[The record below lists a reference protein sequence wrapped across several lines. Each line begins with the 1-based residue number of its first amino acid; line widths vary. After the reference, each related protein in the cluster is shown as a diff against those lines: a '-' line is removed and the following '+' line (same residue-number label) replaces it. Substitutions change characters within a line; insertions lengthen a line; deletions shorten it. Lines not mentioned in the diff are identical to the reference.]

1 MTGRRAPETGTE
13 ETMEMTPAELA
24 RCELAHETLR
34 NAGEIPSGVLPTLIE
49 TSWSRCIGHGLEA
62 DSCRREVERA
72 RRDVLLTERERN
84 ESLLK
89 HAAPVMNGLYA
100 QIARSGS
107 MIVLTNASGFI
118 LHSVGDQNFV
128 DRASKVALS
137 PGVEWS
143 EESKGTNAIG
153 TALVEKVPVSVHGSQ
168 HFFSANHFLTCSASP
183 IFDPCSRMLGVLD
196 VTGDSRNPSHH
207 SLALINLAVQTIEN
221 QLFSSAF
228 PDGFLLHCHVQQ
240 ELIGTVFE
248 ALLAFD
254 HDGRVLSANRSACR
268 LIGRSHAELLTHTFS
283 SMFDKP
289 LSALYDPLL
298 RGTDM
303 IDLRLFGG
311 RTIFGR
317 PKAGKQSRPPA
328 RVISMEAHRGD
339 RATTATGHPAGSA
352 LGGLERLSTGDAAM
366 DAVVDKIK
374 RVLGRDIPVLIQG
387 ETGTGKELLARA
399 IHDEG
404 PRRDQSFVA
413 VNCAAIPDGLIES
426 ELFGYEEG
434 AFTGARRKGYPG
446 RIMQADGGTLFL
458 DEIGD
463 MPLALQARLLRVLQ
477 ERTVVPLGSGRASPV
492 DLSIICAT
500 HRKLRDL
507 VAQGS
512 FRADLYYRLNG
523 LTVMLPPLRER
534 SDLRALVHRIL
545 AGEASVPRSLGIDE
559 EVIALF
565 ESHPWPGNMRQLSN
579 LLRTAGVMA
588 ADDGCIHR
596 SHLPDD
602 FLDELGN
609 PPASTAP
616 QAAARMTGPT
626 PCDLDSLTLRAIRD
640 SLSRNDGNVAATAR
654 ELGISRTTLYRK
666 LKEG

>member
-1 MTGRRAPETGTE
+1 MGFTTT
-13 ETMEMTPAELA
+13 ELA
-24 RCELAHETLR
+24 RSEQAHELMR
-34 NAGEIPSGVLPTLIE
+34 SAGEVPTGVLPALIE
-49 TSWSRCIGHGLEA
+49 TSWSRCISRGLDA
-62 DSCRREVERA
+62 DSRGREVERA

-118 LHSVGDQNFV
+118 LHSVGDQGFL

-153 TALVEKVPVSVHGSQ
+153 TALVEQAPVSVHGSQ
-168 HFFSANHFLTCSASP
+168 HFFAANHFLTCSASP

-221 QLFSSAF
+221 QLFAHAF
-228 PDGFLLHCHVQQ
+228 PEGFLLHCHVQQ

-268 LIGRSHAELLTHTFS
+268 LIGRSHAELLTHTFT

-289 LSALYDPLL
+289 LGALYDPLL

-303 IDLRLFGG
+303 LELRLFGG
-311 RTIFGR
+311 RMLYGR
-317 PKAGKQSRPPA
+317 PRAGSQSKPPA
-328 RVISMEAHRGD
+328 RVFNIDIARADVSGQTGSRLSLAKDRGL
-339 RATTATGHPAGSA
+339 A
-352 LGGLERLSTGDAAM
+352 RLSTGDTQM
-366 DAVVDKIK
+366 DAVVEKVR

-404 PRRDQSFVA
+404 PRSQQTFVA

-507 VAQGS
+507 VALGS

-534 SDLRALVHRIL
+534 KDLRALVLRIL
-545 AGEASVPRSLGIDE
+545 GSEDSIPDGLRIDD

-565 ESHPWPGNMRQLSN
+565 ERHPWPGNMRQLTN

-588 ADDGCIHR
+588 ADDGVIR
-596 SHLPDD
+596 REHLPDD
-602 FLDELGN
+602 FIDELGSMSMEAVAV
-609 PPASTAP
+609 PESRRYA
-616 QAAARMTGPT
+616 QA
-626 PCDLDSLTLRAIRD
+626 PCDLDSLTLRAIRE
-640 SLSRNDGNVAATAR
+640 SLSRNEGNVAATAR

>member
-1 MTGRRAPETGTE
+1 MDLTTTDGVRSAQ
-13 ETMEMTPAELA
+13 
-24 RCELAHETLR
+24 AHEIMR
-34 NAGEIPSGVLPTLIE
+34 SEGEVPAGVLPTLIE
-49 TSWSRCIGHGLEA
+49 TSWSRCISRGLDA
-62 DSCRREVERA
+62 DSCSKDVERA

-118 LHSVGDQNFV
+118 LHSVGDQSFL

-153 TALVEKVPVSVHGSQ
+153 TALVEKAPVSVHGSQ

-196 VTGDSRNPSHH
+196 VTGDSRTPSHH

-221 QLFSSAF
+221 QLFAHAF
-228 PDGFLLHCHVQQ
+228 PEGFLLHCHVQH

-254 HDGRVLSANRSACR
+254 QEGRVLSANRSACR
-268 LIGRSHAELLTHTFS
+268 LIGRSHAELMNHSFS
-283 SMFDKP
+283 SMFDKS
-289 LSALYDPLL
+289 LSALYDPLM
-298 RGTDM
+298 RGTD
-303 IDLRLFGG
+303 IIELRLFGG
-311 RTIFGR
+311 RTLFGR
-317 PKAGKQSRPPA
+317 PRAGSQARPPA
-328 RVISMEAHRGD
+328 RVFSMDIPRADGQTAARLPLGKDRGL
-339 RATTATGHPAGSA
+339 A
-352 LGGLERLSTGDAAM
+352 RLSTGDAQM
-366 DAVVDKIK
+366 DTVVEKVR

-404 PRRDQSFVA
+404 PRRDQTFVA

-426 ELFGYEEG
+426 ELFGYEDG
-434 AFTGARRKGYPG
+434 AFTGARRKGYAG

-477 ERTVVPLGSGRASPV
+477 ERNVVPLGSGRATPV

-507 VAQGS
+507 VSQGQ

-534 SDLRALVHRIL
+534 TDLRALVQRIL
-545 AGEASVPRSLGIDE
+545 DSESSIPRGLSIDD
-559 EVIALF
+559 EVLALF
-565 ESHPWPGNMRQLSN
+565 ERHPWPGNMRQLAN

-588 ADDGCIHR
+588 ADDGVIAR
-596 SHLPDD
+596 FHLPDD
-602 FLDELGN
+602 FIDELDNVDGM
-609 PPASTAP
+609 
-616 QAAARMTGPT
+616 AAAPRDASVTGQG
-626 PCDLDSLTLRAIRD
+626 PCDLDSLTLRAIRE

>member
-1 MTGRRAPETGTE
+1 MDLTTPEGVRS
-13 ETMEMTPAELA
+13 AQ
-24 RCELAHETLR
+24 AHEIMR
-34 NAGEIPSGVLPTLIE
+34 SEGEVPAGVLPTLIE
-49 TSWSRCIGHGLEA
+49 TSWSRCISRGLDA
-62 DSCRREVERA
+62 DSCSKEVERA

-84 ESLLK
+84 ECLLK

-118 LHSVGDQNFV
+118 IHSVGDQSFL

-153 TALVEKVPVSVHGSQ
+153 TALVEQAPVSVHGSQ
-168 HFFSANHFLTCSASP
+168 HFFSANHFLSCSASP

-196 VTGDSRNPSHH
+196 VTGDSRTPSHH

-221 QLFSSAF
+221 QLFAHAF
-228 PDGFLLHCHVQQ
+228 PEGFLLHCHVQH

-254 HDGRVLSANRSACR
+254 QEGRVLSANRSACR
-268 LIGRSHAELLTHTFS
+268 LIGRSHAELMNHSFS
-283 SMFDKP
+283 SMFDKS
-289 LSALYDPLL
+289 LSALYDPLM
-298 RGTDM
+298 RGTD
-303 IDLRLFGG
+303 IIELRLFGG
-311 RTIFGR
+311 RTLFGR
-317 PKAGKQSRPPA
+317 PRPGVLARPPA
-328 RVISMEAHRGD
+328 RVFSMDVSRHDAS
-339 RATTATGHPAGSA
+339 TGTSLRPPADPDC
-352 LGGLERLSTGDAAM
+352 GLERLSTGDAQM
-366 DAVVDKIK
+366 NAVVEKVK

-404 PRRDQSFVA
+404 PRRDHNFVA

-426 ELFGYEEG
+426 ELFGYEDG
-434 AFTGARRKGYPG
+434 AFTGARRKGYAG

-477 ERTVVPLGSGRASPV
+477 ERNVVPLGSGRASPV

-507 VAQGS
+507 VAQGM

-534 SDLRALVHRIL
+534 SDLRALVQRIL
-545 AGEASVPRSLGIDE
+545 DSESSIPRGLSIDD
-559 EVIALF
+559 EVLALF
-565 ESHPWPGNMRQLSN
+565 ERHPWPGNMRQLAN

-588 ADDGCIHR
+588 ADDGVIGR
-596 SHLPDD
+596 PHLPDD
-602 FLDELGN
+602 FIDELDHQPAGN
-609 PPASTAP
+609 GL
-616 QAAARMTGPT
+616 AAEGAAGGGGA
-626 PCDLDSLTLRAIRD
+626 PCDLDSLTLRAIRE

>member
-1 MTGRRAPETGTE
+1 
-13 ETMEMTPAELA
+13 MESNPADIA
-24 RCELAHETLR
+24 RSEQAHEIMR
-34 NAGEIPSGVLPTLIE
+34 SAGEVPAGVLPALIE
-49 TSWSRCIGHGLEA
+49 SSWNRCISRGLDA
-62 DSCRREVERA
+62 DKHSREVERA
-72 RRDVLLTERERN
+72 RRDLLLAERERN

-118 LHSVGDQNFV
+118 IHSVGDQAFL

-221 QLFSSAF
+221 QMFAHAF
-228 PDGFLLHCHVQQ
+228 PDGFLLHCHVQR

-254 HDGRVLSANRSACR
+254 QDGRVLSANRSACR
-268 LIGRSHAELLTHTFS
+268 LIGRSHAELMTHTFS

-289 LSALYDPLL
+289 LGALYDPLL

-303 IDLRLFGG
+303 LELRLFGG
-311 RTIFGR
+311 RTLFGR
-317 PKAGKQSRPPA
+317 PQAGNQSRPPA
-328 RVISMEAHRGD
+328 RVISMDAQRSESCQSVSRVQIAKDRGL
-339 RATTATGHPAGSA
+339 A
-352 LGGLERLSTGDAAM
+352 RLSTGDAQM
-366 DAVVDKIK
+366 DAVVEKVR

-404 PRRDQSFVA
+404 PRRDQNFVA

-477 ERTVVPLGSGRASPV
+477 ERTVVPLGSGRATPV

-545 AGEASVPRSLGIDE
+545 ASEESIPPGLRIDD

-565 ESHPWPGNMRQLSN
+565 ERHPWPGNMRQLAN

-588 ADDGCIHR
+588 ADDGCIR
-596 SHLPDD
+596 KTHLPDD
-602 FLDELGN
+602 FIDELNG
-609 PPASTAP
+609 AP
-616 QAAARMTGPT
+616 TFAPSEPQFRATTQT
-626 PCDLDSLTLRAIRD
+626 PCDLDSLTLRAIRE
-640 SLSRNDGNVAATAR
+640 SLSRNEGNVAATAR

>member
-1 MTGRRAPETGTE
+1 MDLTTTDGVRSAQ
-13 ETMEMTPAELA
+13 
-24 RCELAHETLR
+24 AHEIMR
-34 NAGEIPSGVLPTLIE
+34 SEGEVPAGVLPALIE
-49 TSWSRCIGHGLEA
+49 TSWSRCISRGLDA
-62 DSCRREVERA
+62 DSCSKEVERA

-84 ESLLK
+84 ECLLK

-118 LHSVGDQNFV
+118 IHSVGDQSFL

-153 TALVEKVPVSVHGSQ
+153 TALVEQAPVSVHGSQ
-168 HFFSANHFLTCSASP
+168 HFFSANHFLSCSASP

-196 VTGDSRNPSHH
+196 VTGDSRTPSHH

-221 QLFSSAF
+221 QLFAHAF
-228 PDGFLLHCHVQQ
+228 PEGFLLHCHVQH

-254 HDGRVLSANRSACR
+254 QEGRVLSANRSACR
-268 LIGRSHAELLTHTFS
+268 LIGRSHAELMNHSFS
-283 SMFDKP
+283 SMFDKS
-289 LSALYDPLL
+289 LSALYDPLM
-298 RGTDM
+298 RGTD
-303 IDLRLFGG
+303 IIELRLFGG
-311 RTIFGR
+311 RTLFGR
-317 PKAGKQSRPPA
+317 PRPGVQARPPA
-328 RVISMEAHRGD
+328 RVFSMDVPRHD
-339 RATTATGHPAGSA
+339 AGSA
-352 LGGLERLSTGDAAM
+352 LRLPADANRGLERLSTGDAQM
-366 DAVVDKIK
+366 NAVVEKVK

-404 PRRDQSFVA
+404 PRRDQNFVA

-426 ELFGYEEG
+426 ELFGYEDG
-434 AFTGARRKGYPG
+434 AFTGARRKGYAG

-477 ERTVVPLGSGRASPV
+477 ERNVVPLGSGRATPV

-507 VAQGS
+507 VAQGM

-534 SDLRALVHRIL
+534 SDLRALVLRIL
-545 AGEASVPRSLGIDE
+545 DSESSIPRGLSIDD
-559 EVIALF
+559 EVLALF
-565 ESHPWPGNMRQLSN
+565 ERHPWPGNMRQLAN

-588 ADDGCIHR
+588 ADDGVIGR
-596 SHLPDD
+596 PHLPDD
-602 FLDELGN
+602 FIDELDHQSVGSG
-609 PPASTAP
+609 PAPEGAMG
-616 QAAARMTGPT
+616 AAS
-626 PCDLDSLTLRAIRD
+626 PCDLDSLTLRAIRE

>member
-1 MTGRRAPETGTE
+1 MTTRDGERSKD
-13 ETMEMTPAELA
+13 
-24 RCELAHETLR
+24 AHER
-34 NAGEIPSGVLPTLIE
+34 MRSIGEVPSGVLPALIE
-49 TSWSRCIGHGLEA
+49 TSWSRCISRGLDA
-62 DSCRREVERA
+62 DCSSREIERA

-89 HAAPVMNGLYA
+89 HAAPVMNGLYS

-118 LHSVGDQNFV
+118 LHSVGDQSFL

-153 TALVEKVPVSVHGSQ
+153 TALIEQAPVSVHGSQ

-183 IFDPCSRMLGVLD
+183 IFDPSSRMLGVLD
-196 VTGDSRNPSHH
+196 VTGDSRNPSPH

-221 QLFSSAF
+221 QLFAHAF
-228 PDGFLLHCHVQQ
+228 PEGFLLHCHVQQ

-254 HDGRVLSANRSACR
+254 QDGQVLSANRSACR
-268 LIGRSHAELLTHTFS
+268 LIGRSHAELMHHSFS
-283 SMFDKP
+283 SMFDRS
-289 LSALYDPLL
+289 LGTLHDSLL
-298 RGTDM
+298 RGTEV
-303 IDLRLFGG
+303 IELQLFGG
-311 RTIFGR
+311 RTLFGR
-317 PKAGKQSRPPA
+317 PQAGNPLRPSPRAFSPDVRRASGTPSVPATVPLSR
-328 RVISMEAHRGD
+328 D
-339 RATTATGHPAGSA
+339 K
-352 LGGLERLSTGDAAM
+352 GLARLSTGDTQM
-366 DAVVDKIK
+366 DTVVDKVR
-374 RVLGRDIPVLIQG
+374 RVLGRDIPILIQG

-404 PRRDQSFVA
+404 PRRERTFVA

-426 ELFGYEEG
+426 ELFGYEDG
-434 AFTGARRKGYPG
+434 AFTGARRKGYAG

-477 ERTVVPLGSGRASPV
+477 ERNVVPLGSGRATPV

-507 VAQGS
+507 VAQGL

-534 SDLRALVHRIL
+534 KDLRALVQRIL
-545 AGEASVPRSLGIDE
+545 DTEPAVPAGMQIDD
-559 EVIALF
+559 EVFELF
-565 ESHPWPGNMRQLSN
+565 ERHPWPGNMRQLAN

-588 ADDGCIHR
+588 ADDGIIR
-596 SHLPDD
+596 RPHLPDD
-602 FLDELGN
+602 FLDELG
-609 PPASTAP
+609 
-616 QAAARMTGPT
+616 GPRAEDPVQDIVQT
-626 PCDLDSLTLRAIRD
+626 SRQVPCDLDSLTLRAIRE

-654 ELGISRTTLYRK
+654 QLGISRTTLYRK

>member
-1 MTGRRAPETGTE
+1 
-13 ETMEMTPAELA
+13 MEYSAADVSRSEQ
-24 RCELAHETLR
+24 AHEIMR
-34 NAGEIPSGVLPTLIE
+34 SAGEVPSGVLPALIE
-49 TSWSRCIGHGLEA
+49 TSWSRCISRGLDA
-62 DSCRREVERA
+62 DKCAKEIERA
-72 RRDVLLTERERN
+72 RRDLLMTERERN

-118 LHSVGDQNFV
+118 IHSVGDQAFL

-168 HFFSANHFLTCSASP
+168 HFFSANHFLTCSAAP

-221 QLFSSAF
+221 QMFAQAF
-228 PDGFLLHCHVQQ
+228 PEGFVLNCHVQQ

-268 LIGRSHAELLTHTFS
+268 LIGRSHAELLTHTFT

-289 LSALYDPLL
+289 LSALYDPLM

-303 IDLRLFGG
+303 LELRLFGG
-311 RTIFGR
+311 RTLFGR
-317 PKAGKQSRPPA
+317 PKAGNQSRPPA
-328 RVISMEAHRGD
+328 RVISLDAPRPESGQ
-339 RATTATGHPAGSA
+339 PALPRVQISKDK
-352 LGGLERLSTGDAAM
+352 GLTRLSTGDAQM
-366 DAVVDKIK
+366 DAVVEKVR

-404 PRRDQSFVA
+404 PRREQTFVA

-477 ERTVVPLGSGRASPV
+477 ERTVVPLGSGRATPV

-545 AGEASVPRSLGIDE
+545 ATEESIPQGLRIDD
-559 EVIALF
+559 EVISLF
-565 ESHPWPGNMRQLSN
+565 ERHPWPGNMRQLAN

-588 ADDGCIHR
+588 ADDGCIHTC
-596 SHLPDD
+596 HLPDD
-602 FLDELGN
+602 FLDELSGN
-609 PPASTAP
+609 AP
-616 QAAARMTGPT
+616 VLRPIESELRTMQSHA
-626 PCDLDSLTLRAIRD
+626 PCDLDSLTLRAIRE
-640 SLSRNDGNVAATAR
+640 SLSRNEGNVAATAR

>member
-1 MTGRRAPETGTE
+1 MDLTTTDGVRSAQ
-13 ETMEMTPAELA
+13 
-24 RCELAHETLR
+24 AHEIMR
-34 NAGEIPSGVLPTLIE
+34 SEGEVPAGVLPALIE
-49 TSWSRCIGHGLEA
+49 TSWSRCISRGLDA
-62 DSCRREVERA
+62 DSCNKEVERA

-84 ESLLK
+84 ECLLK

-118 LHSVGDQNFV
+118 IHSVGDQSFL

-153 TALVEKVPVSVHGSQ
+153 TALVEQAPVSVHGSQ
-168 HFFSANHFLTCSASP
+168 HFFSANHFLSCSASP

-196 VTGDSRNPSHH
+196 VTGDSRTPSHH

-221 QLFSSAF
+221 QLFAHAF
-228 PDGFLLHCHVQQ
+228 PEGFLLHCHVQH

-254 HDGRVLSANRSACR
+254 QEGRVLSANRSACR
-268 LIGRSHAELLTHTFS
+268 LIGRSHAELMNHSFS
-283 SMFDKP
+283 SMFDKS
-289 LSALYDPLL
+289 LSALYDPLM
-298 RGTDM
+298 RGTD
-303 IDLRLFGG
+303 IIELRLFGG
-311 RTIFGR
+311 RTLFGR
-317 PKAGKQSRPPA
+317 PRPGVQARPPA
-328 RVISMEAHRGD
+328 RVFSMDVPRHDA
-339 RATTATGHPAGSA
+339 ATALRLPADA
-352 LGGLERLSTGDAAM
+352 NRGLERLSTGDAQM
-366 DAVVDKIK
+366 NAVVEKVK

-404 PRRDQSFVA
+404 PRRDQNFVA

-426 ELFGYEEG
+426 ELFGYEDG
-434 AFTGARRKGYPG
+434 AFTGARRKGYAG

-477 ERTVVPLGSGRASPV
+477 ERNVVPLGSGRATPV

-507 VAQGS
+507 VAQGM

-534 SDLRALVHRIL
+534 SDLRALVQRIL
-545 AGEASVPRSLGIDE
+545 DSESSIPRGLSIDD
-559 EVIALF
+559 EVLALF
-565 ESHPWPGNMRQLSN
+565 ERHPWPGNMRQLAN

-588 ADDGCIHR
+588 ADDGVIGR
-596 SHLPDD
+596 PHLPDD
-602 FLDELGN
+602 FIDELDHQPVG
-609 PPASTAP
+609 SGLAP
-616 QAAARMTGPT
+616 EGAPGVAA
-626 PCDLDSLTLRAIRD
+626 PCDLDSLTLRAIRE

>member
-1 MTGRRAPETGTE
+1 MDLTTPEGVRS
-13 ETMEMTPAELA
+13 AQ
-24 RCELAHETLR
+24 AHEIMR
-34 NAGEIPSGVLPTLIE
+34 SEGEVPAGVLPTLIE
-49 TSWSRCIGHGLEA
+49 TSWSRCISSGLDA
-62 DSCRREVERA
+62 DSRSKDVERS

-84 ESLLK
+84 DCLLK

-107 MIVLTNASGFI
+107 MIVLTNSSGFI
-118 LHSVGDQNFV
+118 IHSVGDQSFL

-137 PGVEWS
+137 PGVDWS
-143 EESKGTNAIG
+143 EASKGTNAIG
-153 TALVEKVPVSVHGSQ
+153 TALVEQAPVSVHGSQ
-168 HFFSANHFLTCSASP
+168 HFFSANHFLSCSASP

-196 VTGDSRNPSHH
+196 VTGDSRTASHH

-221 QLFSSAF
+221 QLFAHAF
-228 PDGFLLHCHVQQ
+228 PEGFLLQCHVQH

-254 HDGRVLSANRSACR
+254 QEGRVLSANRSACR
-268 LIGRSHAELLTHTFS
+268 LIGRSHAELTKHSFS
-283 SMFDKP
+283 SMFDKS
-289 LSALYDPLL
+289 LSALYDPLM
-298 RGTDM
+298 RGTD
-303 IDLRLFGG
+303 IIELRLFGG
-311 RTIFGR
+311 RTLFGR
-317 PKAGKQSRPPA
+317 PRPGLLARPPA
-328 RVISMEAHRGD
+328 RVFSMDSARLDGS
-339 RATTATGHPAGSA
+339 TATSLRPPADTDR
-352 LGGLERLSTGDAAM
+352 GLERLSTGDAQM
-366 DAVVDKIK
+366 NAVVDKVK

-404 PRRDQSFVA
+404 PRRGHNFVA

-426 ELFGYEEG
+426 ELFGYEDG
-434 AFTGARRKGYPG
+434 AFTGARRKGYAG

-477 ERTVVPLGSGRASPV
+477 ERNVVPLGSGRATPV

-507 VAQGS
+507 VAQGM

-534 SDLRALVHRIL
+534 SDLRALVQRIL
-545 AGEASVPRSLGIDE
+545 DSESSIPRGLSIDD
-559 EVIALF
+559 EVLALF
-565 ESHPWPGNMRQLSN
+565 ERHPWPGNMRQLAN

-588 ADDGCIHR
+588 ADDGVIGPP
-596 SHLPDD
+596 HLPDD
-602 FLDELGN
+602 FMDELEHQPVGC
-609 PPASTAP
+609 AFAAQGTAG
-616 QAAARMTGPT
+616 AVA
-626 PCDLDSLTLRAIRD
+626 PCDLDSLTLRAIRE

>member
-1 MTGRRAPETGTE
+1 M
-13 ETMEMTPAELA
+13 
-24 RCELAHETLR
+24 
-34 NAGEIPSGVLPTLIE
+34 
-49 TSWSRCIGHGLEA
+49 
-62 DSCRREVERA
+62 
-72 RRDVLLTERERN
+72 
-84 ESLLK
+84 
-89 HAAPVMNGLYA
+89 
-100 QIARSGS
+100 
-107 MIVLTNASGFI
+107 
-118 LHSVGDQNFV
+118 
-128 DRASKVALS
+128 
-137 PGVEWS
+137 
-143 EESKGTNAIG
+143 
-153 TALVEKVPVSVHGSQ
+153 
-168 HFFSANHFLTCSASP
+168 
-183 IFDPCSRMLGVLD
+183 LD

-221 QLFSSAF
+221 QLFSHAF
-228 PDGFLLHCHVQQ
+228 PEGFLLHCHVQQ

-289 LSALYDPLL
+289 LGAMYDPLL

-303 IDLRLFGG
+303 LELRLFGG
-311 RTIFGR
+311 RMLFGR
-317 PKAGKQSRPPA
+317 PRAGSQSKPPA
-328 RVISMEAHRGD
+328 RVFNIDVARTDSGGQAGTRLSLAKDRGL
-339 RATTATGHPAGSA
+339 A
-352 LGGLERLSTGDAAM
+352 RLSTGDTQM
-366 DAVVDKIK
+366 DAVVEKVR

-404 PRRDQSFVA
+404 PRSQQTFVA

-434 AFTGARRKGYPG
+434 AFTGARRKGYLG

-477 ERTVVPLGSGRASPV
+477 ERTVMPLGSGRASPV

-534 SDLRALVHRIL
+534 KDLRALVLRIL
-545 AGEASVPRSLGIDE
+545 GSEDSIPDGLRIDD

-565 ESHPWPGNMRQLSN
+565 ERHPWPGNMRQLTN

-588 ADDGCIHR
+588 ADDGVIR
-596 SHLPDD
+596 KEHLPDD
-602 FLDELGN
+602 FIDELGSVS
-609 PPASTAP
+609 AE
-616 QAAARMTGPT
+616 AAAAPESRPCTQGPS
-626 PCDLDSLTLRAIRD
+626 DLDSLTLRAIRE
-640 SLSRNDGNVAATAR
+640 SLSRNEGNVAATAR

>member
-1 MTGRRAPETGTE
+1 
-13 ETMEMTPAELA
+13 MELSPAEIA
-24 RCELAHETLR
+24 RSEQAHEIMR
-34 NAGEIPSGVLPTLIE
+34 SAGEVPAGVLPSMIE
-49 TSWSRCIGHGLEA
+49 TSWSRCISRGLEV
-62 DSCRREVERA
+62 DQSCREVERA
-72 RRDVLLTERERN
+72 RRDLLMTERERN
-84 ESLLK
+84 DSLLK

-107 MIVLTNASGFI
+107 MIVLTNSSGFI
-118 LHSVGDQNFV
+118 IHSVGDQAFL

-221 QLFSSAF
+221 QMFAHAF

-254 HDGRVLSANRSACR
+254 QDGRVLSANRSACR
-268 LIGRSHAELLTHTFS
+268 LIGRSHAELLTHTFT

-303 IDLRLFGG
+303 LELRLFGG
-311 RTIFGR
+311 RILFGR
-317 PKAGKQSRPPA
+317 PQAGNQSRPPA
-328 RVISMEAHRGD
+328 RVISMDVQRPESGQTVSQRIPLAKD
-339 RATTATGHPAGSA
+339 Q
-352 LGGLERLSTGDAAM
+352 GLARLSTGDAQM
-366 DAVVDKIK
+366 DAVVEKVR

-404 PRRDQSFVA
+404 PRRDQTFVA

-477 ERTVVPLGSGRASPV
+477 ERTVVPLGSGRATPV

-534 SDLRALVHRIL
+534 GDLRALVHRIL
-545 AGEASVPRSLGIDE
+545 GSEESIPQGLRIDDD
-559 EVIALF
+559 VITLF
-565 ESHPWPGNMRQLSN
+565 ERHPWPGNMRQLAN

-588 ADDGCIHR
+588 ADEGCIRKH
-596 SHLPDD
+596 HLPDD
-602 FLDELGN
+602 FIDELGGA
-609 PPASTAP
+609 PVPGTMEPEYRQPAFAN
-616 QAAARMTGPT
+616 A
-626 PCDLDSLTLRAIRD
+626 PCDLDSLTLRAIRE
-640 SLSRNDGNVAATAR
+640 SLARNDGNVAATAR

>member
-1 MTGRRAPETGTE
+1 MDLTTTDGVRSAQ
-13 ETMEMTPAELA
+13 
-24 RCELAHETLR
+24 AHEIMR
-34 NAGEIPSGVLPTLIE
+34 SEGEVPAGVLPTLIE
-49 TSWSRCIGHGLEA
+49 TSWSRCISRGLDA
-62 DSCRREVERA
+62 DSCSKDVERA

-118 LHSVGDQNFV
+118 LHSVGDQSFL

-153 TALVEKVPVSVHGSQ
+153 TALVEMAPVSVHGSQ

-196 VTGDSRNPSHH
+196 VTGDSRTPSHH

-221 QLFSSAF
+221 QLFAHAF
-228 PDGFLLHCHVQQ
+228 PEGFLLHCHVQH

-254 HDGRVLSANRSACR
+254 QEGRVLSANRSACR
-268 LIGRSHAELLTHTFS
+268 LIGRSHAELMNHSFS
-283 SMFDKP
+283 SMFDKS
-289 LSALYDPLL
+289 LSALYDPLM
-298 RGTDM
+298 RGTD
-303 IDLRLFGG
+303 IIELRLFGG
-311 RTIFGR
+311 RTLFGR
-317 PKAGKQSRPPA
+317 PRAGSQARPPA
-328 RVISMEAHRGD
+328 RVFSMDIPRPDGQTAARLPLGKDRGL
-339 RATTATGHPAGSA
+339 A
-352 LGGLERLSTGDAAM
+352 RLSTGDAQM
-366 DAVVDKIK
+366 DMVVEKVR

-404 PRRDQSFVA
+404 PRRDQTFVA

-426 ELFGYEEG
+426 ELFGYEDG
-434 AFTGARRKGYPG
+434 AFTGARRKGYAG

-477 ERTVVPLGSGRASPV
+477 ERNVVPLGSGRATPV

-507 VAQGS
+507 VSQGQ

-534 SDLRALVHRIL
+534 TDLRALVQRIL
-545 AGEASVPRSLGIDE
+545 DSESSIPRGLSIDD
-559 EVIALF
+559 EVLALF
-565 ESHPWPGNMRQLSN
+565 ERHPWPGNMRQLAN

-588 ADDGCIHR
+588 ADDGVIAR
-596 SHLPDD
+596 FHLPDD
-602 FLDELGN
+602 FIDELENVDGM
-609 PPASTAP
+609 TAAP
-616 QAAARMTGPT
+616 RDDRLTGQGPR
-626 PCDLDSLTLRAIRD
+626 DLDSLTLRAIRE

>member
-1 MTGRRAPETGTE
+1 MTGHRAPETGTE

-24 RCELAHETLR
+24 RSELAHETLR

-118 LHSVGDQNFV
+118 LHSVGDQNFL

-311 RTIFGR
+311 RTLFGR
-317 PKAGKQSRPPA
+317 PQAGKQSRAPA

-339 RATTATGHPAGSA
+339 RTTSATGHPAGST
-352 LGGLERLSTGDAAM
+352 LGGLERLSTGDASM
-366 DAVVDKIK
+366 DAVVDKVK

-545 AGEASVPRSLGIDE
+545 AGEASIPRSLGIDE

-565 ESHPWPGNMRQLSN
+565 ENHPWPGNMRQLSN

-616 QAAARMTGPT
+616 EAEIRMTGHA

>member
-1 MTGRRAPETGTE
+1 
-13 ETMEMTPAELA
+13 MESSPADIA
-24 RCELAHETLR
+24 RSEQAHELMR
-34 NAGEIPSGVLPTLIE
+34 SAGEVPAGVLPALIE
-49 TSWSRCIGHGLEA
+49 TSWSRCISRGLDA
-62 DSCRREVERA
+62 DKHSREVEKA
-72 RRDVLLTERERN
+72 RRDLLLTERERN

-118 LHSVGDQNFV
+118 IHSVGDQTFL

-221 QLFSSAF
+221 QMFAHAF

-254 HDGRVLSANRSACR
+254 QDGRVLSANRSACR

-289 LSALYDPLL
+289 LGALYDPLL

-303 IDLRLFGG
+303 LELRLFGG
-311 RTIFGR
+311 RTLFGR
-317 PKAGKQSRPPA
+317 PKAGNQSRPPA
-328 RVISMEAHRGD
+328 RVISMNVQRPETGQSVSRVQIAKDRGL
-339 RATTATGHPAGSA
+339 A
-352 LGGLERLSTGDAAM
+352 RLSTGDAQM
-366 DAVVDKIK
+366 DAVVEKVR

-404 PRRDQSFVA
+404 PRRDQTFVA

-477 ERTVVPLGSGRASPV
+477 ERTVVPLGSGRATPV

-534 SDLRALVHRIL
+534 SDLRALVHHIL
-545 AGEASVPRSLGIDE
+545 ASEESIPQGLRIDD
-559 EVIALF
+559 EVVALF
-565 ESHPWPGNMRQLSN
+565 ERHPWPGNMRQLAN

-588 ADDGCIHR
+588 ADDGCIR
-596 SHLPDD
+596 KTHLPDD
-602 FLDELGN
+602 FIDELGG
-609 PPASTAP
+609 AP
-616 QAAARMTGPT
+616 TFAPNEPEFRAVAAQV
-626 PCDLDSLTLRAIRD
+626 PCDLDSLTLRAIRE
-640 SLSRNDGNVAATAR
+640 SLSRNEGNVAATAR

>member
-1 MTGRRAPETGTE
+1 
-13 ETMEMTPAELA
+13 MESSPADIA
-24 RCELAHETLR
+24 RSEQAHELMR
-34 NAGEIPSGVLPTLIE
+34 SAGEVPAGVLPALIE
-49 TSWSRCIGHGLEA
+49 TSWSRCISRGLDA
-62 DSCRREVERA
+62 DKNSREVERA
-72 RRDVLLTERERN
+72 RRDLLLTERERN

-118 LHSVGDQNFV
+118 IHSVGDQTFL

-221 QLFSSAF
+221 QMFAHAF

-254 HDGRVLSANRSACR
+254 QDGRVLSANRSACR

-289 LSALYDPLL
+289 LGALYDPLL

-303 IDLRLFGG
+303 LELRLFGG
-311 RTIFGR
+311 RTLFGR
-317 PKAGKQSRPPA
+317 PQAGNQSRPPA
-328 RVISMEAHRGD
+328 RVISMDVQRPESGQSVSRVQIAKDRGL
-339 RATTATGHPAGSA
+339 A
-352 LGGLERLSTGDAAM
+352 RLSTGDAQM
-366 DAVVDKIK
+366 DAVVEKVR

-404 PRRDQSFVA
+404 PRRDQTFVA

-477 ERTVVPLGSGRASPV
+477 ERTVVPLGSGRATPV

-545 AGEASVPRSLGIDE
+545 ASEESIPQGLRIDD
-559 EVIALF
+559 EVVALF
-565 ESHPWPGNMRQLSN
+565 ERHPWPGNMRQLAN

-588 ADDGCIHR
+588 ADDGCIR
-596 SHLPDD
+596 KTHLPDD
-602 FLDELGN
+602 FIDELGG
-609 PPASTAP
+609 AP
-616 QAAARMTGPT
+616 TFAPSEPEFRAVAAQA
-626 PCDLDSLTLRAIRD
+626 PCDLDSLTLRAIRE
-640 SLSRNDGNVAATAR
+640 SLSRNEGNVAATAR

>member
-1 MTGRRAPETGTE
+1 
-13 ETMEMTPAELA
+13 MEFTTTELA
-24 RCELAHETLR
+24 RSEQAHELMR
-34 NAGEIPSGVLPTLIE
+34 SAGEVPTGVLPALIE
-49 TSWSRCIGHGLEA
+49 TSWSRCISRGLDA
-62 DSCRREVERA
+62 DSRGREIERA

-118 LHSVGDQNFV
+118 LHSVGDQSFL

-153 TALVEKVPVSVHGSQ
+153 TALVEKAPVSVHGSQ
-168 HFFSANHFLTCSASP
+168 HFFAANHFLTCSASP

-221 QLFSSAF
+221 QLFSHAF
-228 PDGFLLHCHVQQ
+228 PEGFLLHCHVQQ

-289 LSALYDPLL
+289 LGALYDPLL

-303 IDLRLFGG
+303 LELRLFGG
-311 RTIFGR
+311 RMLFGR
-317 PKAGKQSRPPA
+317 PRAGSQSKPPA
-328 RVISMEAHRGD
+328 RVFNIDVTRADSGGQPGARLSLAKDRGL
-339 RATTATGHPAGSA
+339 A
-352 LGGLERLSTGDAAM
+352 RLSTGDTQM
-366 DAVVDKIK
+366 DAVVEKVR

-404 PRRDQSFVA
+404 PRSQQTFVA

-534 SDLRALVHRIL
+534 KDLRALVLRIL
-545 AGEASVPRSLGIDE
+545 GSEDSIPDGLRIDD

-565 ESHPWPGNMRQLSN
+565 ERHPWPGNMRQLTN

-588 ADDGCIHR
+588 ADDGVIR
-596 SHLPDD
+596 REHLPDD
-602 FLDELGN
+602 FIDELG
-609 PPASTAP
+609 SVSME
-616 QAAARMTGPT
+616 AAAEPESRPCMQGPS
-626 PCDLDSLTLRAIRD
+626 DLDSLTLRAIRE
-640 SLSRNDGNVAATAR
+640 SLSRNEGNVAATAR

>member
-1 MTGRRAPETGTE
+1 MDLKTRNTDQGAIPFDGSPGEDGATL
-13 ETMEMTPAELA
+13 PA
-24 RCELAHETLR
+24 
-34 NAGEIPSGVLPTLIE
+34 LIE
-49 TSWSRCIGHGLEA
+49 TSWSRCISRGLDA
-62 DSCRREVERA
+62 DTSAREVERV
-72 RRDVLLTERERN
+72 RRDVLQTERERS
-84 ESLLK
+84 ESLLR
-89 HAAPVMNGLYA
+89 HAAPVMNGLYS

-107 MIVLTNASGFI
+107 MIVLTNSSGLI
-118 LHSVGDQNFV
+118 LHSVGDQSFL

-153 TALVEKVPVSVHGSQ
+153 TALVEQAPVSVHGSQ

-196 VTGDSRNPSHH
+196 VTGDSRNPSRH

-221 QLFSSAF
+221 QLFAHAF
-228 PDGFLLHCHVQQ
+228 PDGFLLHCHVQP

-268 LIGRSHAELLTHTFS
+268 LIGRSHAELLHHTFS

-289 LSALYDPLL
+289 LGAMYDPLL
-298 RGTDM
+298 RGNDM
-303 IDLRLFGG
+303 IELQLFGG
-311 RTIFGR
+311 RTLFGR
-317 PKAGKQSRPPA
+317 PRAGNTA
-328 RVISMEAHRGD
+328 RVPSRVFSMDSRRPDDSTVAFGRTPLARDRGL
-339 RATTATGHPAGSA
+339 A
-352 LGGLERLSTGDAAM
+352 RLSTGDVQM
-366 DAVVDKIK
+366 DAVVTKVR

-404 PRRDQSFVA
+404 PRSEQAFVA

-426 ELFGYEEG
+426 ELFGYEDG
-434 AFTGARRKGYPG
+434 AFTGARRKGYAG

-507 VAQGS
+507 VAEGM

-534 SDLRALVHRIL
+534 SDLRALVKRIL
-545 AGEASVPRSLGIDE
+545 DSEPSIPRDLRIDDD
-559 EVIALF
+559 VIALF
-565 ESHPWPGNMRQLSN
+565 ESHPWPGNMRQLAN

-588 ADDGCIHR
+588 ADDGVIDR

-602 FLDELGN
+602 FIDELCG
-609 PPASTAP
+609 ASTADT
-616 QAAARMTGPT
+616 ARRDTTSLAGQN
-626 PCDLDSLTLRAIRD
+626 PCDLDSLTLRAIRE

>member
-1 MTGRRAPETGTE
+1 METNK
-13 ETMEMTPAELA
+13 AEFA
-24 RCELAHETLR
+24 GSEQAHRLMR
-34 NAGEIPSGVLPTLIE
+34 NAGEIPAGVLPSLIE
-49 TSWSRCIGHGLEA
+49 TSWSRCISRGLDA
-62 DSCRREVERA
+62 DRSAREVERA
-72 RRDVLLTERERN
+72 RRDLLMSERDRHAC
-84 ESLLK
+84 LLK

-118 LHSVGDQNFV
+118 LHSVGDQTFL

-143 EESKGTNAIG
+143 EENKGTNAIG

-183 IFDPCSRMLGVLD
+183 IFDPSSRMLGVLD

-221 QLFSSAF
+221 QLFAHAY
-228 PDGFLLHCHVQQ
+228 PEGFLLHFHVQQ

-268 LIGRSHAELLTHTFS
+268 LIGRSHAELLTHSFA

-298 RGTDM
+298 RGAELLE
-303 IDLRLFGG
+303 LRLFGG
-311 RTIFGR
+311 RTLYGR
-317 PKAGKQSRPPA
+317 PQPGSQSRPPA
-328 RVISMEAHRGD
+328 RVISMDARQPACNPDSASLD
-339 RATTATGHPAGSA
+339 R
-352 LGGLERLSTGDAAM
+352 LNTGDTQM
-366 DAVVDKIK
+366 HTVVDKVR
-374 RVLGRDIPVLIQG
+374 RVIGRNIPILIQG

-399 IHDEG
+399 IHDDG
-404 PRRDQSFVA
+404 PRHDKPFVA

-477 ERTVVPLGSGRASPV
+477 ERTVTPLGSARATPV
-492 DLSIICAT
+492 DLSVICAT

-523 LTVMLPPLRER
+523 LTVMLPPLRDR
-534 SDLRALVHRIL
+534 GDLRALVHRIL
-545 AGEASVPRSLGIDE
+545 DEEASLPRGLHIDN
-559 EVIALF
+559 EVVGLF
-565 ESHPWPGNMRQLSN
+565 ERHPWPGNMRQLAN

-588 ADDGCIHR
+588 AEEGCIRRH
-596 SHLPDD
+596 HLPDD
-602 FLDELGN
+602 FIDELSSASCD
-609 PPASTAP
+609 PAAS
-616 QAAARMTGPT
+616 ARPATPSLSPHA
-626 PCDLDSLTLRAIRD
+626 PCDLDSLTLRAIRE
-640 SLSRNDGNVAATAR
+640 SLSRHDGNVAATAR

>member
-1 MTGRRAPETGTE
+1 
-13 ETMEMTPAELA
+13 MESSPADIA
-24 RCELAHETLR
+24 RSEQAHELMR
-34 NAGEIPSGVLPTLIE
+34 SAGEVPSGVLPALIE
-49 TSWSRCIGHGLEA
+49 TSWSRCISRGLDA
-62 DSCRREVERA
+62 DKHSREVDRA
-72 RRDVLLTERERN
+72 RRDLLMTERERN

-118 LHSVGDQNFV
+118 IHSVGDQTFL
-128 DRASKVALS
+128 DRASRVALS

-168 HFFSANHFLTCSASP
+168 HFFSANHFLTCSAAP

-196 VTGDSRNPSHH
+196 VSGDSRTPSHH

-221 QLFSSAF
+221 QMFAHAF

-268 LIGRSHAELLTHTFS
+268 LIGRSHTELRTHTFS

-289 LSALYDPLL
+289 LGALYDPLL

-303 IDLRLFGG
+303 LELRLFGG
-311 RTIFGR
+311 RTLFGR
-317 PKAGKQSRPPA
+317 PKAGNQSRPPA
-328 RVISMEAHRGD
+328 RVISMDVQRPESGQSVSRVQIAQERGL
-339 RATTATGHPAGSA
+339 A
-352 LGGLERLSTGDAAM
+352 RLSTGDAQM
-366 DAVVDKIK
+366 DAVVEKVR

-404 PRRDQSFVA
+404 PRSDQTFVA

-477 ERTVVPLGSGRASPV
+477 ERTVVPLGSGRATPV

-545 AGEASVPRSLGIDE
+545 ASEESIPQGLRIDE

-565 ESHPWPGNMRQLSN
+565 ERHPWPGNMRQLAN

-588 ADDGCIHR
+588 ADDGCIR
-596 SHLPDD
+596 KTHLPDD
-602 FLDELGN
+602 FIDELGGT
-609 PPASTAP
+609 PTFTSCEPEFRVVAA
-616 QAAARMTGPT
+616 QA
-626 PCDLDSLTLRAIRD
+626 PCDLDSLTLRAIRE
-640 SLSRNDGNVAATAR
+640 SLSRNEGNVAATAR

>member
-1 MTGRRAPETGTE
+1 MDLTTTDGVRSAQ
-13 ETMEMTPAELA
+13 
-24 RCELAHETLR
+24 AHEIMR
-34 NAGEIPSGVLPTLIE
+34 SEGEVPAGVLPTLIE
-49 TSWSRCIGHGLEA
+49 TSWSRCISRGLDA
-62 DSCRREVERA
+62 DSCSKEVERA

-84 ESLLK
+84 ECLLK

-118 LHSVGDQNFV
+118 IHSVGDQSFL

-153 TALVEKVPVSVHGSQ
+153 TALVEQAPVSVHGSQ
-168 HFFSANHFLTCSASP
+168 HFFSANHFLSCSASP

-196 VTGDSRNPSHH
+196 VTGDSRTPSHH

-221 QLFSSAF
+221 QLFAHAF
-228 PDGFLLHCHVQQ
+228 PEGFLLHCHVQH

-254 HDGRVLSANRSACR
+254 QEGRVLSANRSACR
-268 LIGRSHAELLTHTFS
+268 LIGRSHAELMNHSFS
-283 SMFDKP
+283 SMFDKS
-289 LSALYDPLL
+289 LSALYDPLM
-298 RGTDM
+298 RGTD
-303 IDLRLFGG
+303 IIELRLFGG
-311 RTIFGR
+311 RTLFGR
-317 PKAGKQSRPPA
+317 PRPGVQARPPA
-328 RVISMEAHRGD
+328 RVFSMDVPRHDAG
-339 RATTATGHPAGSA
+339 TAPRLPADDNR
-352 LGGLERLSTGDAAM
+352 GLERLSTGDAQM
-366 DAVVDKIK
+366 NAVVEKVK

-404 PRRDQSFVA
+404 PRRDQNFVA

-426 ELFGYEEG
+426 ELFGYEDG
-434 AFTGARRKGYPG
+434 AFTGARRKGYAG

-477 ERTVVPLGSGRASPV
+477 ERNVVPLGSGRATPV

-507 VAQGS
+507 VAQGM

-534 SDLRALVHRIL
+534 SDLRALVQRIL
-545 AGEASVPRSLGIDE
+545 DSESSIPRGLSIDD
-559 EVIALF
+559 EVLALF
-565 ESHPWPGNMRQLSN
+565 ERHPWPGNMRQLAN

-588 ADDGCIHR
+588 ADDGVIGR
-596 SHLPDD
+596 PHLPDD
-602 FLDELGN
+602 FIDELDHQPVG
-609 PPASTAP
+609 SGLAP
-616 QAAARMTGPT
+616 EGAQGVAA
-626 PCDLDSLTLRAIRD
+626 PCDLDSLTLRAIRE

>member
-1 MTGRRAPETGTE
+1 
-13 ETMEMTPAELA
+13 MESSPADIA
-24 RCELAHETLR
+24 RSEQAHEIMR
-34 NAGEIPSGVLPTLIE
+34 SAGEVPAGVLPALIE
-49 TSWSRCIGHGLEA
+49 TSWSRCISRGLDA
-62 DSCRREVERA
+62 DKNSREVERA
-72 RRDVLLTERERN
+72 RRDLLLTERERN

-118 LHSVGDQNFV
+118 IHSVGDQTFL

-221 QLFSSAF
+221 QMFAHAF

-254 HDGRVLSANRSACR
+254 QDGRVLSANRSACR

-289 LSALYDPLL
+289 LGALYDPLL

-303 IDLRLFGG
+303 LELRLFGG
-311 RTIFGR
+311 RTLFGR
-317 PKAGKQSRPPA
+317 PQAGNQSRPPA
-328 RVISMEAHRGD
+328 RVISMDVQRPESGQSVSRVQITKD
-339 RATTATGHPAGSA
+339 R
-352 LGGLERLSTGDAAM
+352 GLERLSTGDAQM
-366 DAVVDKIK
+366 DAVVEKVR

-404 PRRDQSFVA
+404 PRRDQTFVA

-477 ERTVVPLGSGRASPV
+477 ERTVVPLGSGRATPV

-545 AGEASVPRSLGIDE
+545 ASEESIPQGLRIDD
-559 EVIALF
+559 EVVALF
-565 ESHPWPGNMRQLSN
+565 ERHPWPGNMRQLAN

-588 ADDGCIHR
+588 ADDGCIR
-596 SHLPDD
+596 KTHLPDD
-602 FLDELGN
+602 FIDELGG
-609 PPASTAP
+609 AP
-616 QAAARMTGPT
+616 TFAPSEPEFRAVAVQT
-626 PCDLDSLTLRAIRD
+626 PCDLDSLTLRAIRE
-640 SLSRNDGNVAATAR
+640 SLSRNEGNVAATAR

>member
-1 MTGRRAPETGTE
+1 MDLTTTDGVRSAQ
-13 ETMEMTPAELA
+13 
-24 RCELAHETLR
+24 AHEIMR
-34 NAGEIPSGVLPTLIE
+34 SEGEVPAGVLPALIE
-49 TSWSRCIGHGLEA
+49 TSWSRCISRGLDA
-62 DSCRREVERA
+62 DSCSKEVERA

-84 ESLLK
+84 ECLLK

-118 LHSVGDQNFV
+118 IHSVGDQSFL

-153 TALVEKVPVSVHGSQ
+153 TALVEQAPVSVHGSQ
-168 HFFSANHFLTCSASP
+168 HFFSANHFLSCSASP

-196 VTGDSRNPSHH
+196 VTGDSRTPSHH

-221 QLFSSAF
+221 QLFAHAF
-228 PDGFLLHCHVQQ
+228 PEGFLLHCHVQH

-254 HDGRVLSANRSACR
+254 QEGRVLSANRSACR
-268 LIGRSHAELLTHTFS
+268 LIGRSHAELMNHSFS
-283 SMFDKP
+283 SMFDKS
-289 LSALYDPLL
+289 LSALYDPLM
-298 RGTDM
+298 RGTD
-303 IDLRLFGG
+303 IIELRLFGG
-311 RTIFGR
+311 RTLFGR
-317 PKAGKQSRPPA
+317 PRPGVQARPPA
-328 RVISMEAHRGD
+328 RVFSMDVPRHDAATALRLPAEANR
-339 RATTATGHPAGSA
+339 
-352 LGGLERLSTGDAAM
+352 GLERLSTGDAQM
-366 DAVVDKIK
+366 NAVVEKVK

-404 PRRDQSFVA
+404 PRRDQNFVA

-426 ELFGYEEG
+426 ELFGYEDG
-434 AFTGARRKGYPG
+434 AFTGARRKGYAG

-477 ERTVVPLGSGRASPV
+477 ERNVVPLGSGRATPV

-507 VAQGS
+507 VAQGM

-534 SDLRALVHRIL
+534 SDLRALVQRIL
-545 AGEASVPRSLGIDE
+545 DSESSIPRGLSIDD
-559 EVIALF
+559 EVLALF
-565 ESHPWPGNMRQLSN
+565 ERHPWPGNMRQLAN

-588 ADDGCIHR
+588 ADDGVIGR
-596 SHLPDD
+596 PHLPDD
-602 FLDELGN
+602 FIDELDHQPVG
-609 PPASTAP
+609 SGLAP
-616 QAAARMTGPT
+616 EGAPGVAA
-626 PCDLDSLTLRAIRD
+626 PCDLDSLTLRAIRE

>member
-1 MTGRRAPETGTE
+1 
-13 ETMEMTPAELA
+13 MESNPADIA
-24 RCELAHETLR
+24 RSEQAHEIMRST
-34 NAGEIPSGVLPTLIE
+34 GEVPAGVLPALIE
-49 TSWSRCIGHGLEA
+49 SSWNRCISRGL
-62 DSCRREVERA
+62 DPDKHSREVERA
-72 RRDVLLTERERN
+72 RRDLLLAERERN

-118 LHSVGDQNFV
+118 IHSVGDQAFL

-221 QLFSSAF
+221 QMFAHAF
-228 PDGFLLHCHVQQ
+228 PDGFLLHCHVQR

-254 HDGRVLSANRSACR
+254 QDGRVLSANRSACR

-289 LSALYDPLL
+289 LGALYDPLL

-303 IDLRLFGG
+303 LELRLFGG
-311 RTIFGR
+311 RTLFGR
-317 PKAGKQSRPPA
+317 PQAGNQSRPPA
-328 RVISMEAHRGD
+328 RVISMDVQRPESGQSVSRVQIAKDRGL
-339 RATTATGHPAGSA
+339 A
-352 LGGLERLSTGDAAM
+352 RLSTGDAQM
-366 DAVVDKIK
+366 DAVVEKVR

-404 PRRDQSFVA
+404 PRRDQTFVA

-477 ERTVVPLGSGRASPV
+477 ERTVVPLGSGRATPV

-545 AGEASVPRSLGIDE
+545 ASEESIPQGLRIDD
-559 EVIALF
+559 EVVALF
-565 ESHPWPGNMRQLSN
+565 ERHPWPGNMRQLAN

-588 ADDGCIHR
+588 ADDGCIR
-596 SHLPDD
+596 KTHLPDD
-602 FLDELGN
+602 FIDELGG
-609 PPASTAP
+609 AP
-616 QAAARMTGPT
+616 TFAPSEPEFRAVTTQA
-626 PCDLDSLTLRAIRD
+626 PCDLDSLTLRAIRE
-640 SLSRNDGNVAATAR
+640 SLSRNEGNVAATAR

>member
-1 MTGRRAPETGTE
+1 
-13 ETMEMTPAELA
+13 MESSPADIA
-24 RCELAHETLR
+24 RSEQAHELMR
-34 NAGEIPSGVLPTLIE
+34 SAGEVPTGVLPALIE
-49 TSWSRCIGHGLEA
+49 TSWTRCINRGLDA
-62 DSCRREVERA
+62 DKHSREVDRA
-72 RRDVLLTERERN
+72 RRDLLLTERERN

-118 LHSVGDQNFV
+118 IHSVGDQTFL

-196 VTGDSRNPSHH
+196 VSGDWRNPSHH

-221 QLFSSAF
+221 QMFAHAF

-254 HDGRVLSANRSACR
+254 QDGRVLSANRSACR

-289 LSALYDPLL
+289 LGALYDPLL

-303 IDLRLFGG
+303 LELRLFGG
-311 RTIFGR
+311 RTLFGR
-317 PKAGKQSRPPA
+317 PKAGNQSRPPA
-328 RVISMEAHRGD
+328 RVISMDVQRPE
-339 RATTATGHPAGSA
+339 TGPPVSRIQIAKDQ
-352 LGGLERLSTGDAAM
+352 GLARLSTGDAQM
-366 DAVVDKIK
+366 DAVVEKVR

-404 PRRDQSFVA
+404 PRRDQTFVA

-477 ERTVVPLGSGRASPV
+477 ERTVVPLGSGRATPV

-545 AGEASVPRSLGIDE
+545 ASEESIPQGLRIDD
-559 EVIALF
+559 EVVALF
-565 ESHPWPGNMRQLSN
+565 ERHPWPGNMRQLAN

-588 ADDGCIHR
+588 ADDGCIR
-596 SHLPDD
+596 KTHLPDD
-602 FLDELGN
+602 FIDELGG
-609 PPASTAP
+609 AP
-616 QAAARMTGPT
+616 TFAPSEHEFRAVATQA
-626 PCDLDSLTLRAIRD
+626 PCDLDSLTLRAIRE

>member
-1 MTGRRAPETGTE
+1 
-13 ETMEMTPAELA
+13 MEFTTTELA
-24 RCELAHETLR
+24 RSEQAHELMR
-34 NAGEIPSGVLPTLIE
+34 SAGEVPTGVLPALIE
-49 TSWSRCIGHGLEA
+49 TSWGRCISRGLDA
-62 DSCRREVERA
+62 DRSSREIERA

-118 LHSVGDQNFV
+118 LHSVGDQSFL

-153 TALVEKVPVSVHGSQ
+153 TALVEQAPVSVHGSQ
-168 HFFSANHFLTCSASP
+168 HFFAANHFLTCSASP

-221 QLFSSAF
+221 QLFSHAF
-228 PDGFLLHCHVQQ
+228 PEGFLLHCHVQQ

-283 SMFDKP
+283 SMFDRP
-289 LSALYDPLL
+289 LGALYDPLL

-303 IDLRLFGG
+303 LELRLFGG
-311 RTIFGR
+311 RTLFGR
-317 PKAGKQSRPPA
+317 PRAGSQSKPPA
-328 RVISMEAHRGD
+328 RVFNIDVTRTDSGGQSGARLSLAKDRGL
-339 RATTATGHPAGSA
+339 A
-352 LGGLERLSTGDAAM
+352 RLSTGDTQM
-366 DAVVDKIK
+366 DAVVEKVR

-404 PRRDQSFVA
+404 PRSQQTFVA

-534 SDLRALVHRIL
+534 KDLRALVLRIL
-545 AGEASVPRSLGIDE
+545 GSEDSIPDGLRIDD

-565 ESHPWPGNMRQLSN
+565 ERHPWPGNMRQLTN

-588 ADDGCIHR
+588 ADDGVIGR
-596 SHLPDD
+596 EHLPDD
-602 FLDELGN
+602 FIDELG
-609 PPASTAP
+609 SAP
-616 QAAARMTGPT
+616 TEVAAVPESRPYAQG
-626 PCDLDSLTLRAIRD
+626 PCDLDSLTLRAIRE

>member
-1 MTGRRAPETGTE
+1 MDLTTPEGVRS
-13 ETMEMTPAELA
+13 AQ
-24 RCELAHETLR
+24 AHEIMR
-34 NAGEIPSGVLPTLIE
+34 SAGEVPAGVLPTLIE
-49 TSWSRCIGHGLEA
+49 TSWSRCISRGLDA
-62 DSCRREVERA
+62 DSCSKEVERA

-118 LHSVGDQNFV
+118 IHSVGDQSFL

-153 TALVEKVPVSVHGSQ
+153 TALVEQAPVSVHGSQ
-168 HFFSANHFLTCSASP
+168 HFFSANHFLSCSASP

-196 VTGDSRNPSHH
+196 VTGDSRTPSHH

-221 QLFSSAF
+221 QLFAHAF
-228 PDGFLLHCHVQQ
+228 PEGFLLQCHVQH

-254 HDGRVLSANRSACR
+254 QEGRVLSANRSACR
-268 LIGRSHAELLTHTFS
+268 LIGRSHAELMNHSFS
-283 SMFDKP
+283 SMFDKS
-289 LSALYDPLL
+289 LSALYDPLM
-298 RGTDM
+298 RGTD
-303 IDLRLFGG
+303 IIELRLFGG
-311 RTIFGR
+311 RTLFGR
-317 PKAGKQSRPPA
+317 PRPGVLARPPA
-328 RVISMEAHRGD
+328 RVFSMDVSRPDASAGTSPRPPADAD
-339 RATTATGHPAGSA
+339 R
-352 LGGLERLSTGDAAM
+352 GLERLSTGDAQM
-366 DAVVDKIK
+366 NAVVDKVK

-404 PRRDQSFVA
+404 PRRDHNFVA

-426 ELFGYEEG
+426 ELFGYEDG
-434 AFTGARRKGYPG
+434 AFTGARRKGYAG

-477 ERTVVPLGSGRASPV
+477 ERNVVPLGSGRATPV

-507 VAQGS
+507 VAQGM

-534 SDLRALVHRIL
+534 SDLRALVQRIL
-545 AGEASVPRSLGIDE
+545 DSESSIPRGLSIDD
-559 EVIALF
+559 EVLELF
-565 ESHPWPGNMRQLSN
+565 ERHPWPGNMRQLAN

-588 ADDGCIHR
+588 ADDGVIGR
-596 SHLPDD
+596 PHLPDD
-602 FLDELGN
+602 FIDEMDHQ
-609 PPASTAP
+609 PADSALAP
-616 QAAARMTGPT
+616 EGTVGIVAA
-626 PCDLDSLTLRAIRD
+626 CDLDSLTLRAIRE